1 MRERAVSSATKK
13 NCRIA
18 PSPDGT
24 SLEAQCEQFD
34 SGNPKDQDGKCHR
47 IVFQPKTHHVPRFCD
62 PSRPGQGRGARSQ
75 CRLHGNVGNRTRF
88 QTLQKKFYG
97 WRSRPFGFPSR
108 VSVDSDAFGTLGWT
122 LHVRSRG
129 ARIMRVVLG
138 DLLLF
143 FFLAL
148 FVTGILIAAAS
159 LLI

>member
-1 MRERAVSSATKK
+1 
-13 NCRIA
+13 
-18 PSPDGT
+18 
-24 SLEAQCEQFD
+24 L
-34 SGNPKDQDGKCHR
+34 
-47 IVFQPKTHHVPRFCD
+47 
-62 PSRPGQGRGARSQ
+62 
-75 CRLHGNVGNRTRF
+75 
-88 QTLQKKFYG
+88 
-97 WRSRPFGFPSR
+97 
-108 VSVDSDAFGTLGWT
+108 VDSDAFGTLGWT